1 MNPANRA
8 LRLTGQPRLFLGTAR
23 SAHRLLWPR
32 FVGLDREH
40 LWRVDLGPR
49 CRFLGAELVAIGTA
63 EAAITHPREVF
74 KGAIIA
80 GAWRVLLA
88 HNHVSGVVAP
98 SQMDRRLTSRLA
110 FCGFILGIEVMD
122 HLIIHEGEMFS
133 FRESGLMARGY
144 DRRALRSSSFSRTAD
159 GQSERSHT
167 RLCGGG

>member
-40 LWRVDLGPR
+40 LWRVDLGPK

-63 EAAITHPREVF
+63 QTAITHPREVF

-88 HNHVSGVVAP
+88 HN
-98 SQMDRRLTSRLA
+98 
-110 FCGFILGIEVMD
+110 
-122 HLIIHEGEMFS
+122 
-133 FRESGLMARGY
+133 
-144 DRRALRSSSFSRTAD
+144 
-159 GQSERSHT
+159 
-167 RLCGGG
+167 LCDEPHKLCYV